1 MGVGDRPMSA
11 DRSSRWRR
19 PWSVGVHLAACV
31 AIVLVVFGGAGAVTG
46 RGMLRGA
53 RDDARADAGF
63 QAGIAADAVSRSL
76 ALGQAQIAVLLA
88 NPSIP
93 QVIAAGP
100 DCGLNFALD
109 PFAGARLDIVAADGT
124 VVCSSAD
131 PGPVTYAGASF
142 TSTFESTAPVR
153 FHDDVTDGAALVLSG
168 PVRDTGGQLVGGIV
182 VVAPLEGLA
191 VRLAAVYGGP
201 QHYRFT
207 VADDAKVVS
216 TSVAAREDASALLS
230 GSRPLEATSLRVTVG
245 VPSSS
250 ALASTRS
257 ALAREALLGGGAVL
271 LILALLALVN
281 RRIARPL
288 RELTRIVADT
298 AAHGEPRR
306 PRLRGVAEIVRL
318 GNHFDRM
325 MAARHAYEGQL
336 TYQMLHDPLTRLPNR
351 VLLTDRLTHAL
362 ADATRT
368 GRSVAV
374 LFVDIDRFK
383 LVNDSLGHTAGDEVL
398 TSIAHRLGTTIRP
411 GDTLARFGGDEFV
424 VICAGVDGADEVND
438 LADRLAETIAIP
450 VETIDQ
456 ILTVTASIGIAIGT
470 ASSRPEDLIR
480 DADSAMYL
488 AKDRGRARHELFDDT
503 LRTRASDRLT
513 LDSELRVALERGELC
528 LAYQPKVNLG
538 TGVVVGV
545 EALLRWQH
553 PALGEVPPIDFIPIA
568 EDTGLIV
575 PIGRFVLAE
584 ACRQLRAWREEGIRT
599 EVAVNVSGR
608 QLSHPDFVDE
618 VHAIVTDHD
627 VDPSSICLE
636 LTESVLMIDAPRA
649 TETLRALRNLGFKLS
664 IDDFGTGYSSLAY
677 LQRFPV
683 DELKIDRSFVHDM
696 THDPGS
702 VTLIEA
708 IIAMGSALGLRIVA
722 EGIETRDQEEQLR
735 RMGCQEA
742 QGFLFARPQSA
753 ELVTALLPSTA
764 ERATVD

>member
-1 MGVGDRPMSA
+1 MSA
-11 DRSSRWRR
+11 DQRRSRWRQ

-31 AIVLVVFGGAGAVTG
+31 AIVLVVFGGAAAVTG
-46 RGMLRGA
+46 RGMVQHA
-53 RDDARADAGF
+53 RADARADAGF
-63 QAGIAADAVSRSL
+63 QAGIAADAASRSL

-93 QVIAAGP
+93 QVIAAKP

-124 VVCSSAD
+124 VICSSAH

-142 TSTFESTAPVR
+142 VSTFESTGPVR
-153 FHDDVTDGAALVLSG
+153 FHDDLTDGAALALAG
-168 PVRDTGGQLVGGIV
+168 PVHDANGKLVGGIV
-182 VVAPLEGLA
+182 VVAPVDGLA
-191 VRLAAVYGGP
+191 TRLAAAYGGP

-207 VADDAKVVS
+207 ITDGGDLLS
-216 TSVAAREDASALLS
+216 TSIPARADAGGLLS
-230 GSRPLEATSLRVTVG
+230 GSRSLKSTSLRVTAG
-245 VPSSS
+245 VSSSS

-257 ALAREALLGGGAVL
+257 ALAREALLGAGAVL
-271 LILALLALVN
+271 LILALLAAVN

-288 RELTRIVADT
+288 RELTRVVADT
-298 AAHGEPRR
+298 ATHGAPIR
-306 PRLRGVAEIVRL
+306 PPSRGVAEIVRL

-325 MAARHAYEGQL
+325 MAARQTYEGQL

-362 ADATRT
+362 SDASRT

-374 LFVDIDRFK
+374 LFIDIDRFK
-383 LVNDSLGHTAGDEVL
+383 LVNDSLGHTTGDEVL
-398 TSIAHRLGTTIRP
+398 TRIARRLGSTIRP

-424 VICAGVDGADEVND
+424 VICAGVDGADEVHD
-438 LADRLAETIAIP
+438 LADRLAVTIAIP
-450 VETIDQ
+450 VETADQ
-456 ILTVTASIGIAIGT
+456 ILTVTASIGIAIGA

-503 LRTRASDRLT
+503 LRVRAADRLT
-513 LDSELRVALERGELC
+513 LDGELRVALERNELR

-538 TGVVVGV
+538 TGAVVGV

-553 PALGEVPPIDFIPIA
+553 PALGEVSPIDFIPIA

-575 PIGRFVLAE
+575 PIGRFVVAE
-584 ACRQLRAWREEGIRT
+584 ACRQLRAWREQGIDT

-618 VHAIVTDHD
+618 VHAIVAEHD
-627 VDPSSICLE
+627 VDPASICLE

-649 TETLRALRNLGFKLS
+649 IETLRALRSLGFKLS

-696 THDPGS
+696 THNAGS

-735 RMGCQEA
+735 RMGCHEA
-742 QGFLFARPQSA
+742 QGYLIARPQPA
-753 ELVTALLPSTA
+753 DVVTALLPSTVA
-764 ERATVD
+764 RAAVD